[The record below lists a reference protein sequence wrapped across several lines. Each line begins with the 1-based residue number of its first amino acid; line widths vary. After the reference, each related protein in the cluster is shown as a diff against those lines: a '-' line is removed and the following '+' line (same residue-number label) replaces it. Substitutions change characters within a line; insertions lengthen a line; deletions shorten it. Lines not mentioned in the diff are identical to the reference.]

1 MANFTTTGPVD
12 MTALSPL
19 GLIKN
24 TGDYFDVSNTSFS
37 VDSNDLFPTH
47 VEVGGIFLPSIALGT
62 VTSIVVDLPDATG
75 YAFHGLVSPYSS
87 LLDALNISTTQALK
101 LMLAGSD
108 RINGSGWN
116 DVLLGYGGNDE
127 LWGGFGKDLLRGG
140 AGDDQLSGGADLDRL
155 DGGTGFDTATYA
167 DATAKVSVVL
177 DGAHYADV
185 TIGGV
190 VADKIKNIEA
200 VLGGKAGDML
210 VGDGS
215 ANKLSGNGGAD
226 TIKGGAGADFLDG
239 GTGNDVMVGGNG
251 ADIFNFSTALNAK
264 TNVDTITDFHPGI
277 DKIDIHLGGIPVHA
291 DMFAV
296 GAPET
301 ALGTFVY
308 KPGSGKLLYDA
319 DGTGDGKGIVFA
331 QLDAHLGLSESDFL
345 F

>member
-1 MANFTTTGPVD
+1 MAIFTTTGPVD
-12 MTALSPL
+12 MTALFPL
-19 GLIKN
+19 DLIKN
-24 TGDYFDVSNTSFS
+24 TGDYFDVSNISFS
-37 VDSNDLFPTH
+37 VDSADLFPTH
-47 VEVGGIFLPSIALGT
+47 VEVGGIFVPSIALGT

-75 YAFHGLVSPYSS
+75 YAFQSLATSYSNLIQGLDTSS
-87 LLDALNISTTQALK
+87 SQALK
-101 LMLAGSD
+101 VMLAGQD

-116 DVLLGYGGNDE
+116 DVLLGYGGKDE
-127 LWGGFGKDLLRGG
+127 LWGGGGKDLLRGG
-140 AGDDQLSGGADLDRL
+140 AGDDLLSGGQGLDRL

-177 DGAHYADV
+177 DGSHYADV
-185 TIGGV
+185 TIGGTL
-190 VADKIKNIEA
+190 ADKVKNIEA

-210 VGDGS
+210 VGDGN

-226 TIKGGAGADFLDG
+226 TIKGKGGADVLDG
-239 GTGNDVMVGGNG
+239 GTGNDVLVGGGG
-251 ADIFNFSTALNAK
+251 ADIFTFSTALNAK
-264 TNVDTITDFHPGI
+264 TNVDTIQDFHPGV
-277 DKIDIHLGGIPVHA
+277 DKIHIHLAIPIHD

-331 QLDAHLGLSESDFL
+331 QLDAHLSLSESDFI